1 MSLRESCQHVAD
13 LDTVSDRKDAED
25 EPGVMDEDV
34 DEDGGAIG
42 LDGEFANEDEGI
54 WDEYGGIEP
63 VFSLDTAEDVGLDM
77 Y

>member
-1 MSLRESCQHVAD
+1 LQPLPDYS
-13 LDTVSDRKDAED
+13 KDAED
-25 EPGVMDEDV
+25 EPGVM